1 MTDFSSETMEG
12 RRKSH
17 IFQVPKEKNCQ
28 FRFYNQWKYALVIKD
43 KSKHSQ
49 MKEA

>member
-12 RRKSH
+12 RGKSH
-17 IFQVPKEKNCQ
+17 IFQVPKEKNCH
-28 FRFYNQWKYALVIKD
+28 QWKYALVIKD
-43 KSKHSQ
+43 KSKRSQ